1 MKVGDLVRLKAYP
14 EETGIIVKK
23 FCTHPGCSPF
33 GETWI
38 DVLMRNGVI
47 RETRRPSAY
56 EVMPVA
62 PTL

>member
-14 EETGIIVKK
+14 EEIGIIVKK
-23 FCTHPGCSPF
+23 FHTSRHDPPF

-47 RETRRPSAY
+47 RAARRPSAY

>member
-14 EETGIIVKK
+14 EETGLVVKK
-23 FCTHPGCSPF
+23 SHTKLSYPPF

-47 RETRRPSAY
+47 RAGRRPSAY